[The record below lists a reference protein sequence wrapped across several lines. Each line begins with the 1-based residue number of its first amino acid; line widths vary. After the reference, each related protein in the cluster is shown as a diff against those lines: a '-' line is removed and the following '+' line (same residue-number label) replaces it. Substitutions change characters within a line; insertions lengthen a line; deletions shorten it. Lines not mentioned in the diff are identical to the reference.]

1 MSAPLTVRPS
11 DGELRPPRLPLGT
24 STFTTLVRHEIRRAT
39 SSWLPRL
46 LFMVIPLW
54 LAWFVRPAFAYAL
67 TSAGESSGPAAA
79 QALAGQVV
87 MFGAISLIFLGHAIF
102 EDRDTHSDERLLAA
116 GVERWQLL
124 ESKLVVTLAHQVVL
138 AAVVLLLGYVVLG
151 AKAPGDVAA
160 WVALSLAWCLAATA
174 IGVVMV
180 GLSRTAAG
188 FTLVC
193 YGGSLVLVA
202 GAGGLA
208 PYSLLPEWARSIA
221 RIFPSYWYLRG
232 MDDVF
237 VRRLT
242 FVDVLPAVLALLACS
257 IAGFAVGAA
266 LLHLRRRT
274 RSLDSP

>member
-1 MSAPLTVRPS
+1 
-11 DGELRPPRLPLGT
+11 
-24 STFTTLVRHEIRRAT
+24 
-39 SSWLPRL
+39 
-46 LFMVIPLW
+46 MVIPLW
-54 LAWFVRPAFAYAL
+54 LAWFVRPAFEYAL
-67 TSAGESSGPAAA
+67 NSAGESPGPASA

-102 EDRDTHSDERLLAA
+102 EDRDTHSDERLVAA
-116 GVERWQLL
+116 GVRRWQLL
-124 ESKLVVTLAHQVVL
+124 DSKLVVTLGHQILLATFVL
-138 AAVVLLLGYVVLG
+138 VLGYFVLG
-151 AKAPGDVAA
+151 ADTPGDTAA
-160 WVALSLAWCLAATA
+160 WVSLTLAWCLAVTA

-208 PYSLLPEWARSIA
+208 PFSMMPEWARSVA

-237 VRRLT
+237 VRQLT
-242 FVDVLPAVLALLACS
+242 FVDVVPDVLALLACS
-257 IAGFAVGAA
+257 VVGLAIGAG
-266 LLHLRRRT
+266 LLRLRART
-274 RSLDSP
+274 DRSRS

>member
-1 MSAPLTVRPS
+1 VTSPLTVRPS
-11 DGELRPPRLPLGT
+11 DRELEPPRLALKS
-24 STFTTLVRHEIRRAT
+24 STFGTLVRHEVRRAT

-67 TSAGESSGPAAA
+67 NSLGESAAPASA

-116 GVERWQLL
+116 GVRRWELL
-124 ESKLVVTLAHQVVL
+124 DSKLVVTLCHEILLTAFVL
-138 AAVVLLLGYVVLG
+138 ILGYFVFG
-151 AKAPGDVAA
+151 ADAPGDPAA
-160 WVALSLAWCLAATA
+160 WISLSIAWCFAVTA

-208 PYSLLPEWARSIA
+208 PYSMLPDWARSIA

-237 VRRLT
+237 VRQQT
-242 FVDVLPAVLALLACS
+242 FVDVLPDVLALLACTV
-257 IAGFAVGAA
+257 AGFAVGAV
-266 LLHLRRRT
+266 LLRVRSRSRT
-274 RSLDSP
+274 HS

>member
-1 MSAPLTVRPS
+1 
-11 DGELRPPRLPLGT
+11 
-24 STFTTLVRHEIRRAT
+24 
-39 SSWLPRL
+39 
-46 LFMVIPLW
+46 VIPLW

-67 TSAGESSGPAAA
+67 SSVGESTGPAAA

-116 GVERWQLL
+116 GVRRWELL
-124 ESKLVVTLAHQVVL
+124 DSKLAVTFAHEVVL
-138 AAVVLLLGYVVLG
+138 AAFVLVLGYFVLG
-151 AKAPGDVAA
+151 ADTPGDTLA
-160 WVALSLAWCLAATA
+160 WVSLSVAWCLAVTA

-208 PYSLLPEWARSIA
+208 PYSMLPDWARSIA

-237 VRRLT
+237 VRQMT
-242 FVDVLPAVLALLACS
+242 FVDVLPDVLALLACTV
-257 IAGFAVGAA
+257 AGFVIGTT
-266 LLHLRRRT
+266 LLRFRSRGT
-274 RSLDSP
+274 RASS